1 MKKLDTVKL
10 VGFAGM
16 ILGFVATQ
24 IGNWAQE
31 RQMEQTIEEK
41 VDEALALREKNE
53 EESE

>member
-31 RQMEQTIEEK
+31 KTMEQTIEEK
-41 VDEALALREKNE
+41 VNEALTLREKNE

>member
-10 VGFAGM
+10 IGFAGM

-24 IGNWAQE
+24 IGNWASE
-31 RQMEQTIEEK
+31 KQMEQTIDEK
-41 VDEALALREKNE
+41 VREALAEANE

>member
-10 VGFAGM
+10 IGFAGM

-24 IGNWAQE
+24 IGNWASE
-31 RQMEQTIEEK
+31 KTMEQTIDEK
-41 VDEALALREKNE
+41 VREAILLAEANE